1 MNREER
7 LEQLLTATVKLLD
20 RWEEYSLETN
30 CGEPEGYGAAR
41 AVVHAEFS
49 VLKQTDKGDGEN
61 GEAHQQQLFLLQHR
75 LFSIRCFRVCPR
87 TAIK

>member
-20 RWEEYSLETN
+20 RWEEYSLEEQN

-41 AVVHAEFS
+41 AVVRRIFRT
-49 VLKQTDKGDGEN
+49 QTD
-61 GEAHQQQLFLLQHR
+61 R
-75 LFSIRCFRVCPR
+75 
-87 TAIK
+87 

>member
-7 LEQLLTATVKLLD
+7 LEQLLTATVKL
-20 RWEEYSLETN
+20 LETN

-49 VLKQTDKGDGEN
+49 VLKQTDKGDVEN
-61 GEAHQQQLFLLQHR
+61 ERNYL
-75 LFSIRCFRVCPR
+75 
-87 TAIK
+87 

>member
-7 LEQLLTATVKLLD
+7 LRSCRGGSLDRLWPAAVKLLD
-20 RWEEYSLETN
+20 RWEEYSIETN

-49 VLKQTDKGDGEN
+49 VLKQTNKGDVEN
-61 GEAHQQQLFLLQHR
+61 ERNYL
-75 LFSIRCFRVCPR
+75 
-87 TAIK
+87 

>member
-30 CGEPEGYGAAR
+30 CGGAGGLR
-41 AVVHAEFS
+41 RSPRGGTRRIFRT
-49 VLKQTDKGDGEN
+49 QTD
-61 GEAHQQQLFLLQHR
+61 
-75 LFSIRCFRVCPR
+75 
-87 TAIK
+87 

>member
-49 VLKQTDKGDGEN
+49 VLKQTKTWWTTYGTSWNGRRRESKG
-61 GEAHQQQLFLLQHR
+61 F
-75 LFSIRCFRVCPR
+75 
-87 TAIK
+87 

>member
-20 RWEEYSLETN
+20 RWEEYSIETN
-30 CGEPEGYGAAR
+30 CGAAR

-49 VLKQTDKGDGEN
+49 VLKQTDKGDVEN
-61 GEAHQQQLFLLQHR
+61 ERNYL
-75 LFSIRCFRVCPR
+75 
-87 TAIK
+87 

>member
-20 RWEEYSLETN
+20 QWEEYSLKTN

-41 AVVHAEFS
+41 TVVHAEFS
-49 VLKQTDKGDGEN
+49 VLKQTDKGDVEN
-61 GEAHQQQLFLLQHR
+61 ERNYL
-75 LFSIRCFRVCPR
+75 
-87 TAIK
+87 

>member
-49 VLKQTDKGDGEN
+49 VLKQTD
-61 GEAHQQQLFLLQHR
+61 R
-75 LFSIRCFRVCPR
+75 
-87 TAIK
+87 

>member
-20 RWEEYSLETN
+20 RWEGYSLETN

-41 AVVHAEFS
+41 TVVHAEFS

-61 GEAHQQQLFLLQHR
+61 ESNYL
-75 LFSIRCFRVCPR
+75 
-87 TAIK
+87 

>member
-30 CGEPEGYGAAR
+30 CGEPEGYGAAL

-49 VLKQTDKGDGEN
+49 VLKQTNKGDVEN
-61 GEAHQQQLFLLQHR
+61 ERNYL
-75 LFSIRCFRVCPR
+75 
-87 TAIK
+87 

>member
-41 AVVHAEFS
+41 AVVH

-61 GEAHQQQLFLLQHR
+61 ERNYL
-75 LFSIRCFRVCPR
+75 
-87 TAIK
+87 

>member
-20 RWEEYSLETN
+20 RWEEYSLKTN

-41 AVVHAEFS
+41 TVVHAEFS
-49 VLKQTDKGDGEN
+49 VLKQTDKGDVEN
-61 GEAHQQQLFLLQHR
+61 ERNYL
-75 LFSIRCFRVCPR
+75 
-87 TAIK
+87 

>member
-30 CGEPEGYGAAR
+30 FVEPEGYRAAR
-41 AVVHAEFS
+41 EDVHAEFS
-49 VLKQTDKGDGEN
+49 VLKQTNKGDVEN
-61 GEAHQQQLFLLQHR
+61 ERNYL
-75 LFSIRCFRVCPR
+75 
-87 TAIK
+87 

>member
-20 RWEEYSLETN
+20 RWEEYSLETNCETN

-61 GEAHQQQLFLLQHR
+61 ERNYL
-75 LFSIRCFRVCPR
+75 
-87 TAIK
+87 

>member
-1 MNREER
+1 MNREVNSAILSR
-7 LEQLLTATVKLLD
+7 YSRVHSLPSSLRNFLTATVKLLD

-49 VLKQTDKGDGEN
+49 VLKQTDKGDVEN
-61 GEAHQQQLFLLQHR
+61 ERNYL
-75 LFSIRCFRVCPR
+75 
-87 TAIK
+87 

>member
-61 GEAHQQQLFLLQHR
+61 ERNYLKGDGENERNYL
-75 LFSIRCFRVCPR
+75 
-87 TAIK
+87 

>member
-49 VLKQTDKGDGEN
+49 VLKQTNKGDVEN
-61 GEAHQQQLFLLQHR
+61 ERNYASKVKHAQREVVSRCGIK
-75 LFSIRCFRVCPR
+75 SIVE
-87 TAIK
+87 

>member
-1 MNREER
+1 M
-7 LEQLLTATVKLLD
+7 
-20 RWEEYSLETN
+20 N

-61 GEAHQQQLFLLQHR
+61 ERNYL
-75 LFSIRCFRVCPR
+75 
-87 TAIK
+87 

>member
-20 RWEEYSLETN
+20 QWEEYSLETN

-61 GEAHQQQLFLLQHR
+61 ERNYL
-75 LFSIRCFRVCPR
+75 
-87 TAIK
+87 